1 LNTETVH
8 TEPTP
13 PLGGRGSRAGLVQY
27 VRELLRRRDLLL
39 YLVTSG
45 LKAQHRNTV
54 LGYFWWLLDPLLGI
68 LIYYFVV
75 VIVFGRG
82 GEGFGAFLVVGMIVW
97 RWHNA
102 VISGSSRSIVSQAG
116 IITQVYLPKA
126 MFPMGA
132 ALTHLINFGFGL
144 IIIAIFVLASGIRPG
159 AELLWLP
166 YIMAM
171 QLLMSV
177 AMGLVLA
184 YICSFVRD
192 IDTLVAHLTRLWFFF
207 SPVIWQPDMIPARLR
222 WLNTLNPMAHFLGA
236 YRSIFLYGELPALL
250 EITLVGAGSVALAA
264 LMLAFYN
271 RHEHRII
278 KAL

>member
-1 LNTETVH
+1 
-8 TEPTP
+8 
-13 PLGGRGSRAGLVQY
+13 
-27 VRELLRRRDLLL
+27 
-39 YLVTSG
+39 
-45 LKAQHRNTV
+45 
-54 LGYFWWLLDPLLGI
+54 
-68 LIYYFVV
+68 
-75 VIVFGRG
+75 
-82 GEGFGAFLVVGMIVW
+82 MIVW

-177 AMGLVLA
+177 AIGLVLA

-192 IDTLVAHLTRLWFFF
+192 IDTLVSHLMRLWFFF
-207 SPVIWQPDMIPARLR
+207 SPVIWQAQMIPERLR
-222 WLNTLNPMAHFLGA
+222 WLNALNPMAHFLGA
-236 YRSIFLYGELPALL
+236 YRDVFLYSSTPQLL
-250 EITLVGAGSVALAA
+250 EISLVGVGSLALAMA
-264 LMLAFYN
+264 MFAFYN

-278 KAL
+278 KVL

>member
-1 LNTETVH
+1 LKTESEH
-8 TEPTP
+8 TKTTP
-13 PLGGRGSRAGLVQY
+13 PLRCRETHTGLGRY
-27 VRELLRRRDLLL
+27 VRELLKRRDLLL

-75 VIVFGRG
+75 VIVFRRG

-102 VISGSSRSIVSQAG
+102 VISSSSRSIVSQAG

-126 MFPMGA
+126 MFPVGA

-144 IIIAIFVLASGIRPG
+144 IIIAIFILAAGIRPG
-159 AELLWLP
+159 VELIWLP

-177 AMGLVLA
+177 AIGLVLA
-184 YICSFVRD
+184 YVCSFVRD
-192 IDTLVAHLTRLWFFF
+192 IDTLVTHLTRLWFFF
-207 SPVIWQPDMIPARLR
+207 SPVIWQPDTIPARLR
-222 WLNTLNPMAHFLGA
+222 WLNALNPMAHFLGA
-236 YRSIFLYGELPALL
+236 YRSIFLYGELPSLP
-250 EITLVGAGSVALAA
+250 EVTLVGAGSVAVAA
-264 LMLAFYN
+264 LMLSFYN

-278 KAL
+278 KVL